1 MAKPTL
7 SNQIKTE
14 ATLLKYAENVFKKST
29 ENASLFP
36 EATALLAELGVVL
49 ELFRDG
55 ITEANYRDK
64 RQVVI
69 KNQYGSR
76 LKQALYHLSL
86 HVELVAN
93 GDANL
98 ILAAGFIPS
107 KAKVSGSYYGLSPK
121 PNGLVVQLAVQGL
134 LIAEMAVKSWK
145 GARFYQFEYRAVGTV
160 PWTTVISPK
169 SKITIKDLEHLKEY
183 EFRVIYL
190 GPDPTPVY
198 SDVVRCYIV

>member
-1 MAKPTL
+1 MAKPTV
-7 SNQIKTE
+7 SNQTNTE
-14 ATLLKYAENVFKKST
+14 AKLLKYAENVFKKST

-36 EATALLAELGVVL
+36 EATTLLADLGVVL

-69 KNQYGSR
+69 KNQHGAR

-107 KAKVSGSYYGLSPK
+107 KDKANAGYVGISPK
-121 PNGLVVQLAVQGL
+121 PTGLTVQLGAQGL
-134 LIAEMAVKSWK
+134 LMAELGVKSWQS
-145 GARFYQFEYRAVGTV
+145 ARFYQFEYRVVGANA
-160 PWTTVISPK
+160 WTTVISPK
-169 SKITIKDLEHLKEY
+169 SKVSIRDLEHLQEY
-183 EFRVIYL
+183 EFRVTYL

-198 SDVVRCYIV
+198 SDSVRCYIV